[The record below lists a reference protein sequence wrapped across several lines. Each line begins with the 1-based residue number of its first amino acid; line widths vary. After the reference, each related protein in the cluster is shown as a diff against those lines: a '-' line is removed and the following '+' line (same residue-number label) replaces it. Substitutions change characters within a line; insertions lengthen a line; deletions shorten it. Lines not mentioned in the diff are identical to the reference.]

1 MADRVE
7 TTSTVWLGL
16 TMGCARCHDHK
27 YDPIKQK
34 EFYQLFAYFNN
45 VPEKGL
51 VYDFGNEHP
60 MIKAPT
66 PEQEEK
72 SKRLDAKVKDAESN
86 FRSLLGKIDGAQHAW
101 EQWVRDSEIAD
112 WKPGRGLILHFKLD
126 GDIDEVTGA
135 DNMTPRYDRFAPPA
149 EEPPQPVIKD
159 AKDEEISELPFVRGK
174 LGQAASFEGERYL
187 EYEGGFS
194 FNFVDPFTF
203 SAWIYPTAPTGAI
216 MSKVHDYPKGTGHG
230 LYLRDG
236 KLFLYVARRWTDLRL
251 ALQTKKPL
259 GLNQWHNVTVTY
271 NGKRRAKHVQVYVN
285 GEESGK
291 DVIFDKLDRPFKSEE
306 PFRIG
311 AGGGPQNRFQGYIDD
326 VRVYDRP
333 LTSVEA
339 SALAV
344 VETVPEIAAM
354 PADERSEAQRI
365 KLRLAFLDRAAPEE
379 AQLALQAWRDVRRE
393 RDQFYESI
401 PTVMVMK
408 EMERPRQTHVL
419 KRGAYDAP
427 GERVEPGVPAVLGRM
442 PDEFA
447 SNRIGL
453 ARWLV
458 HPSNP
463 LTARVTVNRYWQMLF
478 GVGLVKTVEN
488 FGLQGDRPANQVLLD
503 WLATEFIES
512 EWNVKHIMKT
522 IVMSATYRQ
531 SSKVTP
537 ELLERDPENRLLG
550 RGSRLRLPAEMIRD
564 QALAVSGLL
573 VEKIGGPSVKPY
585 QPPGLWK
592 ELTSAG
598 YIQDSGDKL
607 YRRSLYTFWRRTI
620 APPSMVN
627 FDSTDRE
634 TCTVHEVRTNTPL
647 QALNLMN
654 DVTYVEASRK
664 LAERMMK
671 EGGKTYRQRIAYGF
685 ELATSSSPW

>member
-1 MADRVE
+1 M
-7 TTSTVWLGL
+7 
-16 TMGCARCHDHK
+16 
-27 YDPIKQK
+27 
-34 EFYQLFAYFNN
+34 
-45 VPEKGL
+45 
-51 VYDFGNEHP
+51 
-60 MIKAPT
+60 
-66 PEQEEK
+66 
-72 SKRLDAKVKDAESN
+72 
-86 FRSLLGKIDGAQHAW
+86 
-101 EQWVRDSEIAD
+101 
-112 WKPGRGLILHFKLD
+112 
-126 GDIDEVTGA
+126 
-135 DNMTPRYDRFAPPA
+135 
-149 EEPPQPVIKD
+149 
-159 AKDEEISELPFVRGK
+159 
-174 LGQAASFEGERYL
+174 
-187 EYEGGFS
+187 
-194 FNFVDPFTF
+194 
-203 SAWIYPTAPTGAI
+203 
-216 MSKVHDYPKGTGHG
+216 
-230 LYLRDG
+230 
-236 KLFLYVARRWTDLRL
+236 
-251 ALQTKKPL
+251 
-259 GLNQWHNVTVTY
+259 NQWHNVTVTY

-379 AQLALQAWRDVRRE
+379 AQLALQAWRDARRE